1 MPSIIE
7 QEKPVAT
14 TSPRTSRAWGV
25 SGIAAAIGSF
35 ASVFL
40 SMTLSPEYIRG
51 GVITA
56 DAINAG
62 LMAQRPVMIAFHVI
76 TLASALLLVVFAAG
90 LQRRLRAAL
99 AEHSLAPVI
108 AFAGLMLVVT
118 AQVLGTG
125 LDTEFLFGISD
136 TAINLPGDIG
146 FYSHWIATI
155 PWLWAGGGLSALAVG
170 VAQRSGAVPAWIG
183 TTGFILGALTLLLA
197 LSPLQYMAAAPGAL
211 WLLVTSVG
219 FVAGDVRHRSATDP
233 ADAHPS
239 LP

>member
-1 MPSIIE
+1 MSSSI
-7 QEKPVAT
+7 EKAVPVSRSHA
-14 TSPRTSRAWGV
+14 SSRAWGV

-56 DAINAG
+56 EDIDAG

-76 TLASALLLVVFAAG
+76 TLASALLLVIFAAG
-90 LQRRLRAAL
+90 LQRRLREAL
-99 AEHSLAPVI
+99 PEHSLVPVI
-108 AFAGLMLVVT
+108 AFAGLMLVVG

-125 LDTEFLFGISD
+125 LDTEFLFGIGD

-155 PWLWAGGGLSALAVG
+155 PWLWAGGGLSAIAVG
-170 VAQRSGAVPAWIG
+170 VAQRGGAVPTWIG
-183 TTGFILGALTLLLA
+183 RTSFVLGTVTLLLA
-197 LSPLQYMAAAPGAL
+197 LSPLQYMAAGPGAL
-211 WLLVTSVG
+211 WLLVTSG
-219 FVAGDVRHRSATDP
+219 GLVADDSQAEE
-233 ADAHPS
+233 
-239 LP
+239 